1 MHQQPSL
8 NDILLF
14 ISRDFSSASLSFFF
28 SSFFS
33 FFYQTR
39 GQVKLQ
45 LYVYHGIIPLQK
57 KKCFFKSVLVFTSL
71 QIWILLPYLPHIFL
85 ISFQFWRM
93 YVPPCCKHKCLS
105 ATSDFAQRAIC
116 LWFLNCIDVL
126 FVRHDLYQYYWH
138 FVWWGRG
145 LLLATQYCGNIWWN

>member
-1 MHQQPSL
+1 MVTNPCDDHTRSYITTAFESKYSHCAPTT
-8 NDILLF
+8 F
-14 ISRDFSSASLSFFF
+14 PERHFSIYHKRFFFCFSFFSFF
-28 SSFFS
+28 SSFF
-33 FFYQTR
+33 FFFLPDKRTSKAATVRLPWHYPIA
-39 GQVKLQ
+39 K
-45 LYVYHGIIPLQK
+45 K

-116 LWFLNCIDVL
+116 L
-126 FVRHDLYQYYWH
+126 
-138 FVWWGRG
+138 
-145 LLLATQYCGNIWWN
+145 